1 MCDRDG
7 LPIAA
12 EELKR
17 LARLYEIEEAIRG
30 QSAGQRKLTRQAQI
44 KPLMADFEIWLK
56 TVRSRI
62 SAKSCFGQKL
72 GYIAKYMEVLKL
84 FLDDGTVAMDSNF
97 VEWAIRPIA
106 LNRKNA
112 LIAGQDEGGRTW
124 AASRLSPRSTSS
136 MDPSP

>member
-1 MCDRDG
+1 M
-7 LPIAA
+7 
-12 EELKR
+12 R

-30 QSAGQRKLTRQAQI
+30 QSAGQRKPTRQAQI

-72 GYIAKYMEVLKL
+72 GDITKYMEDLKL

-112 LIAGQDEGGRTW
+112 LIAGHDEGGRTW
-124 AASRLSPRSTSS
+124 ARIAFVIETY
-136 MDPSP
+136 

>member
-1 MCDRDG
+1 MYDG
-7 LPIAA
+7 DGSPIAG
-12 EELKR
+12 EGLKR
-17 LARLYEIEEAIRG
+17 IARLYEIEEAIRG
-30 QSAGQRKLTRQAQI
+30 QSAGQRKPTLQAQI

-62 SAKSCFGQKL
+62 SAKSRLSQKL
-72 GYIAKYMEVLKL
+72 GYIAKYMEGLKM
-84 FLDDGTVAMDSNF
+84 FLDDGTVAMDSNI

-124 AASRLSPRSTSS
+124 ARIAFVIETY
-136 MDPSP
+136 

>member
-30 QSAGQRKLTRQAQI
+30 QSAGQRKPTWQAQI

-72 GYIAKYMEVLKL
+72 GYIAKYVEGLKL
-84 FLDDGTVAMDSNF
+84 FLDDGTVAMDSNI
-97 VEWAIRPIA
+97 VERAIRP
-106 LNRKNA
+106 L
-112 LIAGQDEGGRTW
+112 
-124 AASRLSPRSTSS
+124 P
-136 MDPSP
+136 